1 MICFLKFGERASH
14 EDVWMILISRSS
26 IIHLFKPSK
35 SCPFQTIVCKSAAQQ
50 KNNSIN
56 SWWIKTSN
64 LNCRMQMSSQL
75 FTWTVKNNKSW
86 NTGWYRATNHCFEY
100 LTNLEQLVA
109 YYMMYINFRYSKE
122 LTARYK
128 QKKPKLCRDNV
139 DLKPLKRQ
147 LDLKLV
153 VPVHVKNL
161 SCFFNWFKI
170 IMFMHML

>member
-1 MICFLKFGERASH
+1 
-14 EDVWMILISRSS
+14 
-26 IIHLFKPSK
+26 
-35 SCPFQTIVCKSAAQQ
+35 
-50 KNNSIN
+50 
-56 SWWIKTSN
+56 
-64 LNCRMQMSSQL
+64 
-75 FTWTVKNNKSW
+75 
-86 NTGWYRATNHCFEY
+86 
-100 LTNLEQLVA
+100 
-109 YYMMYINFRYSKE
+109 MMYINFSYCKDLIAE
-122 LTARYK
+122 YK

>member
-1 MICFLKFGERASH
+1 MITQLSKCQSVHRYSIKIYSVHLYLTIILIVTTDISQIETLWILLNISKMICFLKFGERASH

-35 SCPFQTIVCKSAAQQ
+35 SCPFQTIVCKSAAQ

-86 NTGWYRATNHCFEY
+86 NTGWYGATN
-100 LTNLEQLVA
+100 
-109 YYMMYINFRYSKE
+109 
-122 LTARYK
+122 
-128 QKKPKLCRDNV
+128 
-139 DLKPLKRQ
+139 
-147 LDLKLV
+147 
-153 VPVHVKNL
+153 
-161 SCFFNWFKI
+161 NWFDY
-170 IMFMHML
+170 

>member
-1 MICFLKFGERASH
+1 MNIFEYFKDDLFLEIWRACVTWRCLS
-14 EDVWMILISRSS
+14 DIISRSS

-86 NTGWYRATNHCFEY
+86 NTGWYRASNHCFEY
-100 LTNLEQLVA
+100 LTNLELCWIVKV
-109 YYMMYINFRYSKE
+109 SS
-122 LTARYK
+122 LLHDVYK
-128 QKKPKLCRDNV
+128 
-139 DLKPLKRQ
+139 
-147 LDLKLV
+147 
-153 VPVHVKNL
+153 
-161 SCFFNWFKI
+161 F
-170 IMFMHML
+170 

>member
-1 MICFLKFGERASH
+1 MLWAIWCWCFERLNPNLDQQLHNYQNVSQFIEIVWKYTLYIYIWQLYNTYYGIVTTDLTQIETLWILLNISKMICFLKFGERASH

-100 LTNLEQLVA
+100 LTNL
-109 YYMMYINFRYSKE
+109 
-122 LTARYK
+122 
-128 QKKPKLCRDNV
+128 
-139 DLKPLKRQ
+139 
-147 LDLKLV
+147 
-153 VPVHVKNL
+153 
-161 SCFFNWFKI
+161 
-170 IMFMHML
+170 